1 MFYER
6 GEGYTYYLR
15 IIRVSYVRT
24 FASNTSLTYDMPV
37 SPLLNYRTFAPV
49 QLTKD
54 AAFSTPR
61 FESMSETI
69 QRVTAWLNVTG
80 TSI

>member
-15 IIRVSYVRT
+15 IVRVAYTRT
-24 FASNTSLTYDMPV
+24 FGVDPHPPCHT
-37 SPLLNYRTFAPV
+37 PLLNYKTFPPV

-61 FESMSETI
+61 FETMSETI
-69 QRVTAWLNVTG
+69 RRATIWFNATG
-80 TSI
+80 